1 MRVSQ
6 AFPSNYLK
14 AADLQGRNVPVTM
27 NRVEMEDI
35 GGDHKPVL
43 YFNGKDKGVVLN
55 KTNANNIAQLYGDDT
70 DNWIGQDVVLF
81 SAWVDFQGKSVEAIR
96 IRGPQRQPQGRQ
108 AQTAQAP
115 LRQPQKANGNGGG
128 GETPPQ
134 GHHADL
140 DDTIPFATPWGTF

>member
-35 GGDHKPVL
+35 GGDHKPVV

-55 KTNANNIAQLYGDDT
+55 KTNANNIAQLYGDDRRL
-70 DNWIGQDVVLF
+70 DRPGRGAVFGLGGFPGQERRGHPHPRPAAATAG
-81 SAWVDFQGKSVEAIR
+81 SASPDGTGAGLEAR
-96 IRGPQRQPQGRQ
+96 ERQPAPRPPGRH
-108 AQTAQAP
+108 
-115 LRQPQKANGNGGG
+115 
-128 GETPPQ
+128 E
-134 GHHADL
+134 
-140 DDTIPFATPWGTF
+140 